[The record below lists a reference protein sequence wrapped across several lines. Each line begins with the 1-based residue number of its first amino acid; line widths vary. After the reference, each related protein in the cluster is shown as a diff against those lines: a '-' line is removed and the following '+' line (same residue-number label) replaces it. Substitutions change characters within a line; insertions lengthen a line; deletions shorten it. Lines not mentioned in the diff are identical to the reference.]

1 MWVGVYVCVWVCML
15 GGDLDTAIAKMIRKG
30 PLRHQ
35 ADKLDV
41 CQ

>member
-1 MWVGVYVCVWVCML
+1 MCVGGCVCC
-15 GGDLDTAIAKMIRKG
+15 GGDVDTAIAKMIRKG

-35 ADKLDV
+35 AGELDV